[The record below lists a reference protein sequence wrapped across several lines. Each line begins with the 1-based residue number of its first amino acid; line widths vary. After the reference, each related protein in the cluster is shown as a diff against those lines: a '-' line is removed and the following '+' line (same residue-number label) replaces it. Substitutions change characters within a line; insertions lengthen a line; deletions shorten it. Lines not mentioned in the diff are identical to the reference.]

1 MSDDDRTDEPVTT
14 LEALHASLRGWAQGD
29 LGYMAAVEFLIGCPD
44 VLDVHSQLTP
54 YDPDGRRH
62 WIDFD
67 QMKNV
72 DMSGG
77 TYATWA
83 LARSIYDGVIANQAW
98 RLDGQRRA
106 AFVRALAGG
115 LNVTVAAPVENAVPH
130 GVVPTGGPL
139 VQAADQIV

>member
-1 MSDDDRTDEPVTT
+1 MSTTTGPRYGAAANGDGYRTDAPVTT
-14 LEALHASLRGWAQGD
+14 LEALHASIRGWAKGD

-44 VLDVHSQLTP
+44 VIYLGCPMTP

-62 WIDFD
+62 WVDFS
-67 QMKNV
+67 QMDHV

-83 LARSIYDGVIANQAW
+83 LARSIYDGVIADQAW
-98 RLDGQRRA
+98 RLDSTRRA

-115 LNVTVAAPVENAVPH
+115 LNVSS
-130 GVVPTGGPL
+130 L
-139 VQAADQIV
+139 